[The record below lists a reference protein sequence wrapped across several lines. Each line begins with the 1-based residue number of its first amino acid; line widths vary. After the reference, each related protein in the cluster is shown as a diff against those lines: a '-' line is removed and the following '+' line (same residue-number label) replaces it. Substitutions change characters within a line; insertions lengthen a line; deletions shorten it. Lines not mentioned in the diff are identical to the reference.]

1 MLLCTWG
8 KFIFRKR
15 QSLKGRTNKVRLL
28 VVEDQ
33 KDLNEI
39 ISRKLAKEGYAV
51 DSCFDGKDAVLYMKG
66 AEYDGIVMD
75 ILLPE
80 MSGIEVLKTMRSHG
94 DDTPV
99 LLLTALG
106 EIEDRVAGLDAG
118 ADDYLVKP
126 FDFEELLARIRT
138 MIRRRGSQFSSV
150 INYKD
155 LTVNTASHEV
165 KRGDKVVELTA
176 REYNIL
182 EYMLHNIGRAV
193 TRDNLSS
200 HVWNYDYDGGS
211 NVIDVYVHRLRK
223 KLDAAGDEDSD
234 KIVETIKG
242 VGYIIKA

>member
-1 MLLCTWG
+1 M
-8 KFIFRKR
+8 
-15 QSLKGRTNKVRLL
+15 RLL

-39 ISRKLAKEGYAV
+39 ISRKLAREGYAV
-51 DSCFDGKDAVLYMKG
+51 DSCFDGKEALLYMKG
-66 AEYDGIVMD
+66 TEYDGIVMD
-75 ILLPE
+75 ILLPT
-80 MSGIEVLKTMRSHG
+80 MSGIEVLKSMRSHG
-94 DDTPV
+94 DVTPV

-150 INYKD
+150 ITYKD

-165 KRGDKVVELTA
+165 KRGDKEVELTA

-223 KLDAAGDEDSD
+223 KLEAAGDKDSD

>member
-1 MLLCTWG
+1 M
-8 KFIFRKR
+8 
-15 QSLKGRTNKVRLL
+15 RLL

-33 KDLNEI
+33 KDLNEV
-39 ISRKLAKEGYAV
+39 ISKKLTKEGYAV
-51 DSCFDGKDAVLYMKG
+51 DSCYDGKEASLYMEG

-80 MSGIEVLKTMRSHG
+80 MTGTELLKAMRSHG

-126 FDFEELLARIRT
+126 FDFDELLARIRT

-150 INYKD
+150 IKYKD
-155 LTVNTASHEV
+155 ITVNTASHEV
-165 KRGDKVVELTA
+165 RRGGRAVELTA

-223 KLDAAGDEDSD
+223 KLDAAAGEDPD

>member
-1 MLLCTWG
+1 M
-8 KFIFRKR
+8 
-15 QSLKGRTNKVRLL
+15 RLL

-66 AEYDGIVMD
+66 AEYDGVVMD

-80 MSGIEVLKTMRSHG
+80 MTGIEVLKTMRSCG

-223 KLDAAGDEDSD
+223 KLDAAGNEDSD

>member
-1 MLLCTWG
+1 
-8 KFIFRKR
+8 
-15 QSLKGRTNKVRLL
+15 
-28 VVEDQ
+28 
-33 KDLNEI
+33 
-39 ISRKLAKEGYAV
+39 
-51 DSCFDGKDAVLYMKG
+51 
-66 AEYDGIVMD
+66 
-75 ILLPE
+75 
-80 MSGIEVLKTMRSHG
+80 MRSRG

-138 MIRRRGSQFSSV
+138 MIRRRGSQYSSV
-150 INYKD
+150 ITYKD

-165 KRGDKVVELTA
+165 KRGDKIVELTA

-223 KLDAAGDEDSD
+223 KLEAAGNGNSE